1 LSGRPFHLRRVVR
14 QHYCSRVIK
23 KATPVLVV
31 DRIEP
36 LLPLWDAL
44 GFARAA
50 EVPHGEA
57 LGFVILTRDG
67 VEIMY
72 QTFDSVRG
80 DEAKVLDGSRAIG
93 ASAVFI
99 EVDDREAIAALI
111 PTGTEIIVA
120 SRETFYGSTE
130 TVIRDSAGNV
140 ITLAQF
146 AAS

>member
-1 LSGRPFHLRRVVR
+1 M
-14 QHYCSRVIK
+14 IK
-23 KATPVLVV
+23 KATPVLIV

-50 EVPHGEA
+50 EVPNGEV
-57 LGFVILTRDG
+57 LGFVILARDG
-67 VEIMY
+67 VEVMY

-80 DEAKVLDGSRAIG
+80 DEAKVLEGSRAIG

-99 EVDDREAIAALI
+99 EVSDLDA
-111 PTGTEIIVA
+111 IVA
-120 SRETFYGSTE
+120 QIPSDTEVIVARRKTFYGSTE
-130 TVIRDSAGNV
+130 TVLRDAAGNV
-140 ITLAQF
+140 ITFAQF

>member
-1 LSGRPFHLRRVVR
+1 M
-14 QHYCSRVIK
+14 IK
-23 KATPVLVV
+23 KATPVLIV

-50 EVPHGEA
+50 EVPAGDA

-67 VEIMY
+67 VEVMY

-80 DEAKVLDGSRAIG
+80 DESNVLEGSRAIG

-99 EVDDREAIAALI
+99 EVDDLDGLKAQI
-111 PTGTEIIVA
+111 PAGTDVIVE
-120 SRETFYGSTE
+120 SRKTFYGSTE
-130 TVIRDSAGNV
+130 TILRDAAGNV
-140 ITLAQF
+140 ITFAQF

>member
-1 LSGRPFHLRRVVR
+1 M
-14 QHYCSRVIK
+14 IK
-23 KATPVLVV
+23 KITPVLIVE
-31 DRIEP
+31 RIEP

-50 EVPHGEA
+50 EVPHGDA

-67 VEIMY
+67 VEVMY

-80 DEAKVLDGSRAIG
+80 DEPKVLDGARAIG

-99 EVDDREAIAALI
+99 EVENLESLKAQI
-111 PTGTEIIVA
+111 PDGTDIVVA
-120 SRETFYGSTE
+120 SRQTFYGSTE
-130 TVIRDSAGNV
+130 TIIRDAAGNV
-140 ITLAQF
+140 ITFAQF

>member
-1 LSGRPFHLRRVVR
+1 M
-14 QHYCSRVIK
+14 IK
-23 KATPVLVV
+23 KVTPVLIV

-50 EVPHGEA
+50 EVPQGDA

-80 DEAKVLDGSRAIG
+80 DEAKVLDGARAIG

-111 PTGTEIIVA
+111 PTGTEIIVP

-130 TVIRDSAGNV
+130 TVIRDGAGNV
-140 ITLAQF
+140 ITFAQF
-146 AAS
+146 AAT

>member
-1 LSGRPFHLRRVVR
+1 M
-14 QHYCSRVIK
+14 IK
-23 KATPVLVV
+23 KITPVLIVE
-31 DRIEP
+31 RIEP

-50 EVPHGEA
+50 EVPHGDA

-67 VEIMY
+67 VEVMY

-80 DEAKVLDGSRAIG
+80 DEPKVLDGARAIG

-99 EVDDREAIAALI
+99 EVENLESLQAQI
-111 PTGTEIIVA
+111 PDGTDIVVA
-120 SRETFYGSTE
+120 SRQTFYGSTE
-130 TVIRDSAGNV
+130 TIIRDAAGNV
-140 ITLAQF
+140 ITFAQF